1 MADLFSRCEKLITGD
16 AADCRS
22 CLLALQTALAFAGEA
37 AALRC
42 IPVGTTVSMLESV
55 VSTIGWL
62 RNVGGPKGSS
72 SFADEKLKI
81 TGHIGRF
88 MYASANLEDA
98 RAKVHEVAL
107 QVQEMTADEEYVSSI
122 QPWLVQY
129 SSTYNVNL
137 VAQTVS

>member
-1 MADLFSRCEKLITGD
+1 
-16 AADCRS
+16 
-22 CLLALQTALAFAGEA
+22 
-37 AALRC
+37 
-42 IPVGTTVSMLESV
+42 
-55 VSTIGWL
+55 
-62 RNVGGPKGSS
+62 
-72 SFADEKLKI
+72 
-81 TGHIGRF
+81 